1 MVKRPTLNDL
11 AVAAGVSI
19 ATVDRVINQRL
30 PVSEDTVQRVV
41 KAAESI
47 GYHATGLLKRR
58 LVEAPLRRFGF
69 ILQKRRDYFY
79 HTLGDRLALE
89 TTQSRAIQGRAH
101 VDYVD
106 ELSAQAIVERIRL
119 MAPRVDAMGLVAVE
133 HPLVVDAVEQLASS
147 GKPVVTLISD
157 INASQRA
164 SYVAVDSRKRGR
176 TAAWAIARMSKKQGK
191 VGILVGTH
199 GYLSQET
206 VEMSFRSYLREHA
219 PDLHVLEP
227 IFSLDDGALAYGGVK
242 RLLNDV
248 PDLVGVFS
256 LGGGQEGFVRA
267 LRQDKRSRDIIAVCN
282 ELTPETR
289 VALIEGWLTMALG
302 TPINAIAAQAVEVLS
317 IATSAKGGSVLPQVL
332 FPADIH
338 ISETI

>member
-1 MVKRPTLNDL
+1 MVTRPTLNDL
-11 AVAAGVSI
+11 AAAAGVSI
-19 ATVDRVINQRL
+19 ATVDRVINRRL
-30 PVSEDTVQRVV
+30 PVSDDTVQRVV
-41 KAAESI
+41 QAAERI

-58 LVEAPLRRFGF
+58 LVEAPMRRFGF

-79 HTLGDRLALE
+79 HALGDKLALE
-89 TTQSRAIQGRAH
+89 TTQSRAIQGRAI

-106 ELSAQAIVERIRL
+106 ELSAQAIVDHL
-119 MAPRVDAMGLVAVE
+119 KVMAPKVDAMGIVAVE
-133 HPLVVDAVEQLASS
+133 HPLVVEAVEQLAKS

-164 SYVAVDSRKRGR
+164 CYVAVDSRKRGR
-176 TAAWAIARMSKKQGK
+176 TAAWAIARMSKGPGK

-219 PDLHVLEP
+219 PDLQVLEP

-242 RLLNDV
+242 RLMSEV
-248 PDLVGVFS
+248 PDLIGVFS
-256 LGGGQEGFVRA
+256 LGGGQEGLVRA
-267 LRQDKRSRDIIAVCN
+267 LRQDRGSRELVVVCN

-289 VALIEGWLTMALG
+289 AALIEGWLTMALG
-302 TPINAIAAQAVEVLS
+302 TPIDAIAAKAIEMMT
-317 IATSAKGGSVLPQVL
+317 IATGAKGGSVLPQVL